1 MSTPIYKEL
10 QKFIRGTGRIAVVK
24 APPGSG
30 KSYNLLEALDG
41 AIADGK
47 RIAIAAQT
55 NNQVDDLCDR
65 FCARFPDDEIV
76 RFSSETYERPSD
88 LADNVSIVFKKDFLP
103 VGASIIIG
111 TVAKLGLVEIVDEY
125 DVLFIDEAWQM
136 TWADFLTMRDVS
148 DRYVMIGDPGQIPPT
163 VTIAVDRWEV
173 SPVAPHMPAPEVA
186 LENPDLR
193 AVTQLLELDTCRR
206 LPDDAVEL
214 VNYFYDFE
222 FGSSFG

>member
-1 MSTPIYKEL
+1 MSTPIYEEL

-76 RFSSETYERPSD
+76 RFSSETYERPSH
-88 LADNVSIVFKKDFLP
+88 LSDNVQIVFKKDFLP
-103 VGASIIIG
+103 VGPSIIIG
-111 TVAKLGLVEIVDEY
+111 TVAKLGLVEIVD
-125 DVLFIDEAWQM
+125 
-136 TWADFLTMRDVS
+136 
-148 DRYVMIGDPGQIPPT
+148 
-163 VTIAVDRWEV
+163 
-173 SPVAPHMPAPEVA
+173 
-186 LENPDLR
+186 
-193 AVTQLLELDTCRR
+193 
-206 LPDDAVEL
+206 
-214 VNYFYDFE
+214 
-222 FGSSFG
+222 